1 MPVNFDPA
9 QPFAPNISERF
20 GETEQYNKTLPT
32 LAALYEAQGRNFTQ
46 ASAGTAANI
55 TRASEESA
63 KLAGDRINQDNQLYF
78 QRQQQAAQ
86 IEAQKQSQIRD
97 IRANEA
103 HQFNQMAFQQ
113 MQVSDAEQKDM
124 VRKQNGLD
132 LIRQQLD
139 QKLLTPEEA
148 APYIAELATGINFTQ
163 RRVDNMRA
171 KQMQQAQEMKQQQ
184 IASDNKDRA
193 LAEKFR
199 LDMAARGITMTA
211 VQDKTT
217 GKWHTIAYDEKSN
230 RIYNPFNEHAGK
242 EEKPQTPKQ
251 IQEEELH
258 ANEWGHLGTNG
269 NYDIHKGEKDAETW
283 ANKEAT
289 LPNGKPAPKGSPE
302 WEAMKR
308 DRWNGTEREFKENVA
323 KIRAQRN
330 QGASPQQS
338 QQQDMPSPV
347 KSAVDSLDKMQSIFN
362 NKLKSDPFALQVGN
376 ELLAKVKRITTQYP
390 SLNAAPEQ
398 VQQEYKST
406 VQAIRELHD
415 QLK

>member
-1 MPVNFDPA
+1 MPVNFNPA
-9 QPFAPNISERF
+9 EPFSPQISEKF
-20 GETEQYNKTLPT
+20 GAAQEWDKAFPT
-32 LAALYEAQGRNFTQ
+32 LAQLYADQGRNFTQ

-103 HQFNQMAFQQ
+103 HQFNQMAFQN
-113 MQVSDAEQKDM
+113 MMVSDAEKKDM

-184 IASDNKDRA
+184 IASDNQDRA

-230 RIYNPFNEHAGK
+230 RIYNPFNEHLGK
-242 EEKPQTPKQ
+242 EGSQKPTTRFGDEAGVFSYKNALPEAEAEAKAAYPPQMEFEPKLGKEVDTNAKERNVYLQKILDRMKSQHDAQTNPQ
-251 IQEEELH
+251 
-258 ANEWGHLGTNG
+258 
-269 NYDIHKGEKDAETW
+269 
-283 ANKEAT
+283 
-289 LPNGKPAPKGSPE
+289 
-302 WEAMKR
+302 
-308 DRWNGTEREFKENVA
+308 
-323 KIRAQRN
+323 
-330 QGASPQQS
+330 PQQQNQQPQQES
-338 QQQDMPSPV
+338 QPAAEPKPIKTGDIDDAV
-347 KSAVDSLDKMQSIFN
+347 K
-362 NKLKSDPFALQVGN
+362 KLKDKGVSGQKLGYLK
-376 ELLAKVKRITTQYP
+376 EMMTTMKSLADKGIAQPLTQD
-390 SLNAAPEQ
+390 E
-398 VQQEYKST
+398 K
-406 VQAIRELHD
+406 REL
-415 QLK
+415 QSLRNEYERLSKE